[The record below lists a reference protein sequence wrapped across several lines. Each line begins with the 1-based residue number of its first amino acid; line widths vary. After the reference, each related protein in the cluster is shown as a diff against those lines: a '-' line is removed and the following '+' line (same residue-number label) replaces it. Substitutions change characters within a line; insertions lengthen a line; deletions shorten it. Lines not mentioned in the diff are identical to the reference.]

1 MDPVIKKLLLFHGG
15 INLHYVESSFLLT
28 MQVIDWKL
36 VWPYGPFV
44 SGVTWE
50 LLLQLE
56 HVCALLERDF
66 SHELTVIFCKLA
78 KYDLQLLKHAEE
90 LL

>member
-15 INLHYVESSFLLT
+15 INLLYVESSFLLA
-28 MQVIDWKL
+28 MQVIHWKL
-36 VWPYGPFV
+36 IWPYGPFV

-56 HVCALLERDF
+56 YVCAVLERDF
-66 SHELTVIFCKLA
+66 SPELTVTFCKLA
-78 KYDLQLLKHAEE
+78 KYDIKLLKYAEE